1 MRLILLLLSYNI
13 TYNYIIHQHRV
24 TVQSYALNPRA
35 LHPNGKVPSIAKARS
50 NLSTIHRDIFDN
62 DAKTKHT
69 IILVDGNNIRNS
81 FGHDNVSALQ
91 LTEKMSIWI
100 EDTAAYENCNS
111 IGTGD
116 SDRYVDTVVV
126 DTPQIVCIWDGGTKC
141 TSQIVASKSTHQN
154 QLAVYSGPNGNADD
168 LIVKCCAFLSSLS
181 TKKIQQQHSDM
192 LTNVFVFTSDS
203 NLANRCQMQL
213 QMGQNKYAAMQSSGI
228 IQYHIYHSIYLC
240 LLLDKSD
247 YTDSGSGI
255 DLNVY
260 GHRGYAPS
268 INDWER
274 TERRTSVDEL
284 QTHLDR
290 MSSSA
295 QHDEISRE
303 EDDEKCIGAIHRW
316 INNGLHG
323 VQIGRVTKGG
333 SILYECK

>member
-1 MRLILLLLSYNI
+1 MRLILLLLSYII
-13 TYNYIIHQHRV
+13 TYSYIIHQHHV

-35 LHPNGKVPSIAKARS
+35 MHPNGKVPSIAKTRS
-50 NLSTIHRDIFDN
+50 NLSTIHHDIFGN

-91 LTEKMSIWI
+91 LTEKMSVWI

-111 IGTGD
+111 IDTDD
-116 SDRYVDTVVV
+116 SDRCVDTVVM
-126 DTPQIVCIWDGGTKC
+126 DTPQIVCIWDGGTQC
-141 TSQIVASKSTHQN
+141 TSQVVSSTSTHQN
-154 QLAVYSGPNGNADD
+154 QLAVYSGPDGNADD
-168 LIVKCCAFLSSLS
+168 LIVKCCAFLSS
-181 TKKIQQQHSDM
+181 TKIQLQHSDM

-213 QMGQNKYAAMQSSGI
+213 QMGQDKYAAIQSSGI
-228 IQYHIYHSIYLC
+228 IQYSIYHSICLC
-240 LLLDKSD
+240 LLLDESD
-247 YTDSGSGI
+247 YTDSRSGS

-260 GHRGYAPS
+260 GHRGYSPS
-268 INDWER
+268 MNDWER
-274 TERRTSVDEL
+274 TERRMSVDEL

-303 EDDEKCIGAIHRW
+303 EKDEKCIGAIHRW
-316 INNGLHG
+316 INDGLHG

>member
-1 MRLILLLLSYNI
+1 MRLILLLLSHII
-13 TYNYIIHQHRV
+13 TYSYIIHQHHV

-35 LHPNGKVPSIAKARS
+35 MHPNGKVPSIAKARS
-50 NLSTIHRDIFDN
+50 NLSAIHHDIFDS

-91 LTEKMSIWI
+91 LTENMSIWI

-111 IGTGD
+111 IDTGD
-116 SDRYVDTVVV
+116 SDGYVL

-141 TSQIVASKSTHQN
+141 TSQIVSSTSTHQN

-168 LIVKCCAFLSSLS
+168 LIVKCCAFLSSS
-181 TKKIQQQHSDM
+181 TKIQQQHSDM

-213 QMGQNKYAAMQSSGI
+213 QMGQQDKYDAMQSSGI

-240 LLLDKSD
+240 LLLDESD
-247 YTDSGSGI
+247 YTDSGSGS

-260 GHRGYAPS
+260 GHRGYSPS